1 MNTFAINLA
10 LLSDREIPTSRVL
23 SLRSSAEGMIEI
35 VLLTHKPGPS
45 GGKRSEESLGRVH
58 ELDLVRRLCP
68 QTLLL
73 AREAVAWG
81 PTGEV
86 LTDERLGQAS
96 LLSEGWVQDA
106 HLCHQHVGE
115 AA

>member
-1 MNTFAINLA
+1 VSGLLQDARLILLDEPFAA
-10 LLSDREIPTSRVL
+10 LDHRTTHDLVELIRRWP
-23 SLRSSAEGMIEI
+23 AEGRTVVM
-35 VLLTHKPGPS
+35 VL
-45 GGKRSEESLGRVH
+45 H

-81 PTGEV
+81 PTAEV
-86 LTDERLGQAS
+86 LTEERLAQAS
-96 LLSEGWVQDA
+96 LLSEGWAEDA
-106 HLCHQHVGE
+106 HACHHHVGE